1 MFLFCFFTEK
11 DEQQHR
17 AEVRYPRMHFA
28 GDAEDNKVPRV
39 GAENVTAHN
48 RLAQRMLGKVY
59 FVRQMKKIVVTPP
72 H

>member
-1 MFLFCFFTEK
+1 
-11 DEQQHR
+11 
-17 AEVRYPRMHFA
+17 MHFA